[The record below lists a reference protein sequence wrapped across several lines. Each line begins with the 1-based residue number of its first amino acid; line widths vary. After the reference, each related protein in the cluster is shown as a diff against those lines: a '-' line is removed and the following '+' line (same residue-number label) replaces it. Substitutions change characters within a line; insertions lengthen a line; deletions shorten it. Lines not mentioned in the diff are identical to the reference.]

1 MEDIALLR
9 KSKNLHQHPDRPT
22 WSQQI
27 SCVFLFG
34 TIFMFA
40 VGFAGLFAIS
50 DYVNGNAA
58 NAVVTG
64 YFSQQGGPCIW
75 TGFPILTYTISGVT
89 YVVDNYYAFYICGD
103 YQSTALS
110 NAQRQYPLGMNISL
124 WYLHG
129 NPQNLA
135 NTDPRP
141 LILIMI
147 FSLSMAGLMLL
158 IGFFLHFS
166 AVCCCGAS
174 TCCCKESAT
183 LRCCD
188 PYA

>member
-1 MEDIALLR
+1 
-9 KSKNLHQHPDRPT
+9 
-22 WSQQI
+22 
-27 SCVFLFG
+27 
-34 TIFMFA
+34 MFA
-40 VGFAGLFAIS
+40 IGFAGFFSIS

-75 TGFPILTYTISGVT
+75 TGYPTLTYTVDGAT
-89 YVVDNYYAFYICGD
+89 YVIDNYYAFYICGD

-110 NAQRQYPLGMNISL
+110 NAQHQYPLGMNISL
-124 WYLHG
+124 RYLHG
-129 NPQNLA
+129 NPENLA
-135 NTDPRP
+135 STDPRP

-147 FSLSMAGLMLL
+147 FSLSMSALMLL
-158 IGFFLHFS
+158 IAFFIHFS
-166 AVCCCGAS
+166 AVCCCGGG

-183 LRCCD
+183 IRCRD